1 MDKYTY
7 KKRNKLDIVLT
18 DASPMELPCVFSLKH
33 FYDFL
38 NDNKYFKKWGK
49 SVQKDGI
56 TYFRGNKVHKTVINS
71 SWHAMPLKFHVS
83 KKNDKLRELS
93 VLNPLS
99 LMEIYLFL
107 NMYEKLLIE
116 YSSGDSYSIRKRKAN
131 DNFKFK
137 GIENKLLKYNQKEK
151 ELLALEKT
159 GNYFAIGPY
168 KKITD
173 FYKSDEWFRL
183 NSLYSY
189 YGKLDY
195 SQCFHTIYTHSFSWL
210 VTRNSVD
217 GKKYSRNQF
226 FLNDCDTLMQNINA
240 SITNGIVVGPEFSRM
255 MADIIMQYIDQQVK
269 DKLLS
274 IGIVEDVDYHI
285 SRFIDD
291 IFIFANH
298 QELVDTIIGLFA
310 EEAERFHL
318 RINSDKLEKG
328 DLPKVWFPW
337 KQEIVTVKQYIIDT
351 IYNNRKDDHQIEINR
366 KMLPN
371 MKQFHQ
377 NIVAKYWDD
386 RTQITSYVLKIFYNK
401 FKDGKKSIFSNKNID
416 QDCAEL
422 IEILFFF
429 YCYAPSYYN
438 TKVLLSVLN
447 FLKGEVSESV
457 FKESIETAIWKHQA
471 ILLKANMEDIL
482 DFIVFLTAYKVELP
496 RLVEDKMETI
506 ITNKE
511 NPLLYAVWLLY
522 TGYDKM
528 YEKKFAEKIE
538 NCIIEALGRMYDSK
552 NFFMYSE
559 VWWIYIFLDCPKI
572 SSSCKEEMKKKM
584 KMVTKGRSAADESA
598 FLDGKMNDYSEG
610 CRYLVA
616 KFMLEDGTKFIEWE
630 FEPNIILE
638 RIEFATSERMIVN
651 GQHVFEKECDE
662 DWYY

>member
-1 MDKYTY
+1 MEKYTY
-7 KKRNKLDIVLT
+7 KKRNKLDIILT

-38 NDNKYFKKWGK
+38 NENKYFKKWGK
-49 SVQKDGI
+49 DVQRDGI
-56 TYFRGNKVHKTVINS
+56 TYFVGNKAQNTVINS
-71 SWHAMPLKFHVS
+71 SWHATPLKFHVS
-83 KKNDKLRELS
+83 KNNDKLRELS

-107 NMYEKLLIE
+107 NMYEKLLLD

-131 DNFKFK
+131 DNFKFR
-137 GIENKLLKYNQKEK
+137 GIENKLVKYNQKEK

-195 SQCFHTIYTHSFSWL
+195 SQCFHTIYTHTFSWI

-217 GKKYSRNQF
+217 GKKYSKNQF

-240 SITNGIVVGPEFSRM
+240 SVTNGIVVGPEFSRM

-269 DKLLS
+269 DKLRS
-274 IGIVEDVDYHI
+274 EGYTEDVDYHI

-291 IFIFANH
+291 IFIFTNY
-298 QELVDTIIGLFA
+298 QELVDTIIRLFA

-318 RINSDKLEKG
+318 RINSDKLEVG
-328 DLPKVWFPW
+328 NLPKVWFPW
-337 KQEIVTVKQYIIDT
+337 KQEIVSVKQYIIDT
-351 IYNNRKDDHQIEINR
+351 VFNGKDSHQVEINR
-366 KMLPN
+366 KMLSN

-377 NIVAKYWDD
+377 NLIAKFWPD

-401 FKDGKKSIFSNKNID
+401 FKDGKKNIFNYKNVE
-416 QDCAEL
+416 QDCQEL
-422 IEILFFF
+422 VDILFSFF
-429 YCYAPSYYN
+429 SYAPSYYN

-447 FLKGEVSESV
+447 YIKAQVSESV
-457 FKESIETAIWKHQA
+457 FRESIEMAIWKHQA
-471 ILLKANMEDIL
+471 IILKANLEDVL
-482 DFIVFLTAYKVELP
+482 DFIIFLAAYNIELP
-496 RLVEDKMETI
+496 RLVESKVEERV
-506 ITNKE
+506 TNKD
-511 NPLLYAVWLLY
+511 NPLLYAVWLMY
-522 TGYDKM
+522 AGYDKT
-528 YEKKFAEKIE
+528 YEIKIAERIE
-538 NCIIEALGRMYDSK
+538 KCIVDALARMHDSK

-559 VWWIYIFLDCPKI
+559 VWWIYIFMDCPQI
-572 SSSCKEEMKKKM
+572 SSSCREKMKKKLNT
-584 KMVTKGRSAADESA
+584 VTNGRTATAEIE
-598 FLDGKMNDYSEG
+598 FLNGKIVDYSAT
-610 CRYLVA
+610 CKYLVA
-616 KFMLEDGTKFIEWE
+616 KFMLEKGSKFIEWK
-630 FEPNIILE
+630 FDADIILE
-638 RIEFATSERMIVN
+638 RIEFATSDRTIFN
-651 GQHVFEKECDE
+651 GQLFLEKEYDG